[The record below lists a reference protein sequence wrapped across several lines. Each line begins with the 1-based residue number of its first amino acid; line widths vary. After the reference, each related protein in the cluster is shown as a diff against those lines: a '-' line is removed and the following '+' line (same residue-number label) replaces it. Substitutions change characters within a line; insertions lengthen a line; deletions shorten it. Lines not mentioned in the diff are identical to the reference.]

1 MVALEIGVSEL
12 MLHPAYPD
20 LAEPCSELVK
30 SWMARTS
37 VNMSYRDGH
46 SGSKEKV
53 MVSEWRHAARR
64 VVCELQ
70 RRGIVK

>member
-1 MVALEIGVSEL
+1 
-12 MLHPAYPD
+12 MLTPQYPD
-20 LAEPCSELVK
+20 GEQQCSDLAK
-30 SWMARTS
+30 MWMSRTS